1 MFFWNK
7 DKKQI
12 HEALQSLQVE
22 VDFLKRRSNLQAD
35 ILEDL
40 TTRLD
45 RYEQILLKL
54 GKYGFRKD
62 GAPKAKPGR
71 KRQELV

>member
-12 HEALQSLQVE
+12 QEELSFLQTRTALQA
-22 VDFLKRRSNLQAD
+22 N

-40 TTRLD
+40 TDRLD
-45 RYEQILLKL
+45 RYEQILLK
-54 GKYGFRKD
+54 FN
-62 GAPKAKPGR
+62 
-71 KRQELV
+71 E

>member
-12 HEALQSLQVE
+12 QEELSFLQTRTALQA
-22 VDFLKRRSNLQAD
+22 N

-40 TTRLD
+40 TDRLD
-45 RYEQILLKL
+45 RYEQILLKFNE
-54 GKYGFRKD
+54 YGFKKD
-62 GAPKAKPGR
+62 GLPKAKPGR
-71 KRQELV
+71 KKGLV